1 MAYAIMLTHS
11 VAVVFNDFRLAM
23 TVKKLAVPVVNAAIA
38 LQAATLV
45 IATAA
50 MVLF

>member
-1 MAYAIMLTHS
+1 
-11 VAVVFNDFRLAM
+11 M
-23 TVKKLAVPVVNAAIA
+23 TIQKLAVPVVNAAIA
-38 LQAATLV
+38 LQVTALV